1 MILLLNSLIVFFI
14 IILLVIPA
22 EKSLYLHNISLL
34 GAFIVFIASLV
45 LLYIPMSLSIFTITG
60 SFVLLSFPSFVIN
73 YSYMLDNI
81 SVIYIILSTLLGI
94 IVVLVTRSI
103 EYRLKEKY
111 ILLFLIL
118 LLLINCFTT
127 LEILFFYIFFEAL
140 LIPVFALIGI
150 WGSQQEKIFAANQ
163 FFLYT
168 LFGSFFML
176 TGIVFLMIITGTTNI
191 LILKSYIFEAH
202 IEKII
207 FIFFM
212 LSFLVKVPSIPLHLW
227 LPKAHVEAP
236 TTGSVLLA
244 GILLKLGSYGFL
256 RFLVFLFPTS
266 SFYFLPLILSI
277 AIISI
282 ALASFTVLRQND
294 LKRIIAYSSIAHM
307 NFLLAAIFVK
317 DLVAYTGSLLLQ
329 IAHGLSSSALFLAIG
344 MLYDRYKSRNVYYY
358 RGLVIIMPF
367 FCFFFFVFSLANLG
381 FPGTINFVAEMMI
394 FFGVFNTTPS
404 IAILTLLGIFL
415 SAVYSF
421 VLLTRLAFGPSS
433 NYINAYYDLTRRE
446 FYILAPLAFLIFLFG
461 LVPNLLTSY
470 WTFSLMAW
478 FVDSLP
484 NNSISH
490 I

>member
-1 MILLLNSLIVFFI
+1 
-14 IILLVIPA
+14 
-22 EKSLYLHNISLL
+22 
-34 GAFIVFIASLV
+34 
-45 LLYIPMSLSIFTITG
+45 MSLSIFTITG
-60 SFVLLSFPSFVIN
+60 SYVLLSFPSFVIN
-73 YSYMLDNI
+73 YSYMVDNI

-94 IVVLVTRSI
+94 IVVLITRTI

-111 ILLFLIL
+111 ILLFTIL
-118 LLLINCFTT
+118 LLLVNCFST

-176 TGIVFLMIITGTTNI
+176 TGIIFVMIITGTTNI
-191 LILKSYIFEAH
+191 LILKSYVFESH

-207 FIFFM
+207 FLFFM

-256 RFLVFLFPTS
+256 RFLVFLFPSS

-277 AIISI
+277 AVISI
-282 ALASFTVLRQND
+282 VLASFTVLRQND

-307 NFLLAAIFVK
+307 NFLLGAIFVK

-344 MLYDRYKSRNVYYY
+344 MLYDRYKSRNIYYY
-358 RGLVIIMPF
+358 RGLVVVMPF
-367 FCFFFFVFSLANLG
+367 FLLFFLL
-381 FPGTINFVAEMMI
+381 I
-394 FFGVFNTTPS
+394 FFSKSWIPW
-404 IAILTLLGIFL
+404 
-415 SAVYSF
+415 
-421 VLLTRLAFGPSS
+421 
-433 NYINAYYDLTRRE
+433 YY
-446 FYILAPLAFLIFLFG
+446 
-461 LVPNLLTSY
+461 
-470 WTFSLMAW
+470 
-478 FVDSLP
+478 
-484 NNSISH
+484 
-490 I
+490 